1 MWSHGE
7 HEGNANHPSKLTAGP
22 GGPVLPETPTS
33 PGSPWKKNPAHTRK
47 ISISALYSH
56 LTGGFCFQFKYNS
69 PFHRSQVPAV
79 GNPADID
86 FCAGSVKVIPV
97 LDAETLFFRASCG
110 FSSWKYKR
118 KHTLPEGLTQFPL
131 KSKHLNSPELL
142 FIYLFPLLD
151 VKQVTKINKQTK
163 KVVFLLV
170 FQVVQRIQQCLGA
183 LEVPVRE
190 AKPIY

>member
-1 MWSHGE
+1 MWSHRE
-7 HEGNANHPSKLTAGP
+7 HGGDANHPSKLTAGP

-33 PGSPWKKNPAHTRK
+33 PGSPWKKNRAHTHK

-97 LDAETLFFRASCG
+97 LDAETLSCKASCG

-118 KHTLPEGLTQFPL
+118 KHTLPKGLTQFPL
-131 KSKHLNSPELL
+131 KSNHLNSPEP
-142 FIYLFPLLD
+142 FFFYYYYYFFPLLD
-151 VKQVTKINKQTK
+151 VKQATKINKQTK
-163 KVVFLLV
+163 LFSYWCSRWSRGSSNAWGPWRSL
-170 FQVVQRIQQCLGA
+170 
-183 LEVPVRE
+183 
-190 AKPIY
+190 